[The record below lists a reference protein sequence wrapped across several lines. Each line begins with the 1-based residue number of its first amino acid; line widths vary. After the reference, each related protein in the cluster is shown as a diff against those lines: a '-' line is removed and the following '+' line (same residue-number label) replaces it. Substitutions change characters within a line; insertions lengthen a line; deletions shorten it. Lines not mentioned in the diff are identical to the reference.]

1 MLPSNTPSPQEEL
14 ARLRCQVAQL
24 GNKAAL
30 GELLGTTTHEFNNIL
45 MTIMNYAK
53 MGIRHKDEAT
63 RDKAL
68 EKILA
73 ASERAAKITH
83 SVLGMAKN
91 RCADFAPVD
100 LPKLLEETMVLLS
113 RELQQYRVQV
123 EIHAEDNLPKVRAIG
138 NQIQQVLLNLL
149 TNARQAMDK
158 GGSIVVKL
166 FLAGGA
172 DGVGMSIRDYGCGM
186 PPEVLHRIFEPYFTT
201 KSGPD
206 DSGKGGTGLGLA
218 ACKEIIEQH
227 QGRVRIESSVGK
239 GTQFTVFLPIW
250 EVNAPHSQAATADS
264 TRTQAPTLATPAAP
278 TASTPTI
285 A

>member
-1 MLPSNTPSPQEEL
+1 MLPSNAPSPQEEL
-14 ARLRCQVAQL
+14 ARLRCQLAQL

-91 RCADFAPVD
+91 RCADFAPID
-100 LPKLLEETMVLLS
+100 LAKLLEETMVLLS

-123 EIHAEDNLPKVRAIG
+123 EIQADENLPKVRAIG

-158 GGSIVVKL
+158 GGSIVIKL
-166 FLAGGA
+166 FLAPGT
-172 DGVGMSIRDYGCGM
+172 DGVGLSIRDYGCGM
-186 PPEVLHRIFEPYFTT
+186 SPEVLHQIFEPYFTT

-206 DSGKGGTGLGLA
+206 ASGKGGTGLGLS

-227 QGRVRIESSVGK
+227 HGRIRVDSSVGK
-239 GTQFTVFLPIW
+239 GTQFTIFLPVW
-250 EVNAPHSQAATADS
+250 EVNPSHSPANTTQNSSAPAPMVAPHTTTAAG
-264 TRTQAPTLATPAAP
+264 
-278 TASTPTI
+278 TPTH